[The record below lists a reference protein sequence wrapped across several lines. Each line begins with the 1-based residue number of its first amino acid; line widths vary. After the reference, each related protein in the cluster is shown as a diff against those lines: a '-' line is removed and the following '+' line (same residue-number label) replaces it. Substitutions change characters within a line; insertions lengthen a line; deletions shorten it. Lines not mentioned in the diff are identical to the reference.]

1 MRGAYIMADMRTI
14 SISVR
19 TLVEF
24 ILRSGD
30 ILPSSGRLADAE
42 AMQAGSRLHRK
53 IQRRAGSSYLA
64 EVPLSITVPVTRNE
78 ESADNI
84 SGDLPPGITF
94 NICLT
99 GRADGIILPGH
110 ENTDPDS
117 GGGLVIIDEIK
128 GVYRDIHLMAEPS
141 AVHLAQAKCYGYI
154 YAKENGL
161 KEIGIRMTY
170 GNLES
175 EELRYFDSVC
185 TFEELEGWFM
195 NLIHEYSKWAA
206 WQIRHEAL
214 RTASIQDV
222 EFPFPYRP
230 GQKELVR
237 GVYLSLIRKKR
248 LFIEAPT
255 GVGKTMS
262 TLYPTV
268 KAMGEGHVEKIFYL
282 TAKTIT
288 RTVAQEAFS
297 ILSEKGVRLHYVTIT
312 AKDKICI
319 YDKAQCDPAL
329 CPRARGHFD
338 RINDAVYDL
347 LTHEEQIS
355 RDLIHEYAKRHMV
368 CPFEMCL
375 DITLFADAVIC
386 DYNYLFDPH
395 VALKRFFAQ
404 EKSSDY
410 AFLIDEAHN
419 LVDRARE
426 MYSADLYKEDFLH
439 IRTLLKSLD
448 NRLAKTIIKR
458 LSACN
463 KDLLEYKKNCDDFTV
478 LPDIDSLIMHLLRLA
493 GDLEDL
499 LQEDTVFEE
508 RTEVLE
514 FYFAVRSFLYI
525 HELLDEKYTIY
536 TDYTDDGRFR
546 IRLQCMDPS
555 GNLAAC
561 LAKGRSAIYFS
572 ATLLPIK
579 YYKEQLAGDSE
590 DYAIYAPSPFCVDNR
605 LLMVAGDVSTKYTR
619 RNEKEYA
626 KIAGY
631 IQAFTSARTGNYLV
645 FFPSYQM
652 IRQVMP
658 YLDTSGITLLT
669 QEPSMD
675 EHAREEFLDSFS
687 HETKHT
693 QIGLCVMGGV
703 FGEGIDLKDDRL
715 IGAVIVGTGLPMVC
729 NEREHFHRYYD
740 AKNGCGFAYAYLYPG
755 INKVLQS
762 AGRVI
767 RTDSDRGAILLLDER
782 FLQSSYQELFPREW
796 FPHEVVTLDGMKKL
810 LQQFWSATPPP

>member
-1 MRGAYIMADMRTI
+1 MIDIQTV

-53 IQRRAGSSYLA
+53 IQRRAGSNYLA
-64 EVPLSITVPVTRNE
+64 EVPLSITVPVTETKPDTGNT
-78 ESADNI
+78 SPDT
-84 SGDLPPGITF
+84 SF
-94 NICLT
+94 NICVT
-99 GRADGIILPGH
+99 GRADGIILPEGK
-110 ENTDPDS
+110 NPDMAADS
-117 GGGLVIIDEIK
+117 ELVIIDEIK
-128 GVYRDIHLMAEPS
+128 GVYRDIHLMTEPDGI
-141 AVHLAQAKCYGYI
+141 HLAQAKCYAYI
-154 YAKENGL
+154 YARENGL
-161 KEIGIRMTY
+161 EKIGIRMTY

-185 TFEELEGWFM
+185 TFDELEEWFKD
-195 NLIHEYSKWAA
+195 LIHEYSKWAA

-222 EFPFPYRP
+222 EFPFSYRP

-268 KAMGEGHVEKIFYL
+268 KAMGERHVEKIFYL

-297 ILSEKGVRLHYVTIT
+297 ILAGKGVCLHCVTIT

-319 YDKAQCDPAL
+319 YDKSQCDPAL
-329 CPRARGHFD
+329 CPRAKGHFD

-355 RDLIHEYAKRHMV
+355 RDLIEEYAGRHVV

-375 DITLFADAVIC
+375 DITLFADAIIC

-419 LVDRARE
+419 LVERARE
-426 MYSADLYKEDFLH
+426 MYSASLYKEDFLH
-439 IRTLLKSLD
+439 IRTLLKHQE
-448 NRLAKTIIKR
+448 NRLAKTIVKR
-458 LSACN
+458 LSTCN
-463 KDLLEYKKNCDDFTV
+463 KDLLEYKKDCDDFTV
-478 LPDIDSLIMHLLRLA
+478 LSGADGFTMHLLRLA
-493 GDLEDL
+493 GDLEDF
-499 LQEDTVFEE
+499 LQEDIVFEE
-508 RTEVLE
+508 RAEVLE
-514 FYFAVRSFLYI
+514 FYFSLRSFLYI
-525 HELLDEKYTIY
+525 YELLDEKYTIY

-555 GNLAAC
+555 GNLATC

-590 DYAIYAPSPFCVDNR
+590 DYAIYAPSPFSTKNR
-605 LLMVAGDVSTKYTR
+605 LLMVAGDVSTRYKQRT
-619 RNEKEYA
+619 EKEYA

-631 IQAFTSARTGNYLV
+631 IQAFTAAKSGNYLV

-652 IRQVMP
+652 IHQVMP
-658 YLDTSGITLLT
+658 YLDTSKITLLV
-669 QEPSMD
+669 QESSMD
-675 EHAREEFLDSFS
+675 EQAREEFLDSFS
-687 HETKHT
+687 QETKQT
-693 QIGLCVMGGV
+693 QIGLCVMGGI
-703 FGEGIDLKDDRL
+703 FGEGIDLKADRL

-729 NEREHFHRYYD
+729 NEREHFRRYYD
-740 AKNGCGFAYAYLYPG
+740 ARNGCGFNYAYLYPG

-782 FLQSSYQELFPREW
+782 FLQSAYQELFPREW
-796 FPHEVVTLDGMKKL
+796 FPHEVVTLAGMQKL
-810 LQQFWSATPPP
+810 LQQFWETTPPP

>member
-1 MRGAYIMADMRTI
+1 MGIIMIDIQTV

-30 ILPSSGRLADAE
+30 ILPSTGRLADAE

-53 IQRRAGSSYLA
+53 IQRRAGSNYLA
-64 EVPLSITVPVTRNE
+64 EVPLSITVPVTG
-78 ESADNI
+78 A
-84 SGDLPPGITF
+84 DLPAGNASLDTDF

-99 GRADGIILPGH
+99 GRADGIILPEGKKTD
-110 ENTDPDS
+110 NDPD
-117 GGGLVIIDEIK
+117 GGLVVIDEIK
-128 GVYRDIHLMAEPS
+128 GVCRDIHLMAEP
-141 AVHLAQAKCYGYI
+141 AAIHLAQAKCYAYI
-154 YAKENGL
+154 YAKENLL
-161 KEIGIRMTY
+161 KKIGVRMTY

-185 TFEELEGWFM
+185 TFDELEEWFGG
-195 NLIHEYSKWAA
+195 LIREYSKWAA
-206 WQIRHEAL
+206 WQLRHASL

-222 EFPFPYRP
+222 EFPFSYRP

-262 TLYPTV
+262 VLYPTV

-297 ILSEKGVRLHYVTIT
+297 ILAEKGIRLHYVAIT

-329 CPRARGHFD
+329 CPRAKGHFD

-347 LTHEEQIS
+347 LMHEEQIS
-355 RDLIHEYAKRHMV
+355 RGLIDRYAEHHMV

-404 EKSSDY
+404 EKASDY

-419 LVDRARE
+419 LVERARE
-426 MYSADLYKEDFLH
+426 MYSASLYKEDFLH
-439 IRTLLKSLD
+439 IRTLFKSFED
-448 NRLAKTIIKR
+448 RSAKKIVR
-458 LSACN
+458 HLSACN
-463 KDLLEYKKNCDDFTV
+463 KDLLEYKKDCDDFTV
-478 LPDIDSLIMHLLRLA
+478 LSGADAFTIHLLQLA
-493 GDLEDL
+493 GALEDFL
-499 LQEDTVFEE
+499 REEIIFNE
-508 RTEVLE
+508 RTEVLD
-514 FYFAVRSFLYI
+514 FYFSVRSFLYI
-525 HELLDEKYTIY
+525 YELLDEKYTIY
-536 TDYTDDGRFR
+536 TDYMDDGRFR

-572 ATLLPIK
+572 ATLLPVK
-579 YYKEQLAGDSE
+579 YYKEQLSGDSG
-590 DYAIYAPSPFCVDNR
+590 DYAIYAPSPFSVDNR
-605 LLMVAGDVSTKYTR
+605 LLMIAGDVSTKYTR
-619 RNEKEYA
+619 RTEDEYA
-626 KIAGY
+626 RIADY
-631 IQAFTSARTGNYLV
+631 IKTFTSAKTGNYLI

-652 IRQVMP
+652 LHHVMP
-658 YLDTSGITLLT
+658 YLDSSKTTLLV
-669 QEPSMD
+669 QEASMN
-675 EHAREEFLDSFS
+675 EQAREEFLDSFS

-693 QIGLCVMGGV
+693 KIGLCVLGGI
-703 FGEGIDLKDDRL
+703 FGEGIDLKADRL

-729 NEREHFHRYYD
+729 SEREHFRRYYD
-740 AKNGCGFAYAYLYPG
+740 ARNGCGFNYAYLYPA

-782 FLQSSYQELFPREW
+782 FLQPAYQELFPREW
-796 FPHEVVTLDGMKKL
+796 FPHEVVTLSGMKKL
-810 LQQFWSATPPP
+810 LQQFWKTTPPP